1 MYPVT
6 APAKSCAIQPDPGK
20 KTGKDLS
27 ARRDFKVISGAHSSG
42 EFRKSLRKI
51 DPGELASK
59 ILRLHAAADRE
70 DDIDLRKPTMNAEPQ
85 DVPFEIP
92 GVLRKSDDAEKLADV
107 VKRSAEKN
115 PQAPRGTGKQPSRPR
130 VRHLVAA
137 ALLVGVAGGTA
148 LALGLPDMMAA
159 DEPETR
165 PVATQLIVTDP
176 PQASTVQGAVTDNVE
191 TVGAPTRA
199 AQTEPFNAATPA
211 QIADAKNRLR
221 VAFAS
226 GNTGASPAP
235 AVADEGAA
243 APVYPQAS
251 PDQVTTANDRP
262 SDPDPVSAPTADLTT
277 PAYALLASQAD
288 QSQATAVPDEGAV
301 AANNSPEVAAG
312 QATADVTPV
321 ESGPVQ
327 GIGAYANS
335 GKTTAS
341 VNMRLSEQKNSEIIA
356 VIPGNT
362 TISFNECGKWWCG
375 VEYDGK
381 TGFVGQRF
389 VKRTAQ

>member
-6 APAKSCAIQPDPGK
+6 APAKSCAIQPDPHK
-20 KTGKDLS
+20 DTGKDLS

-59 ILRLHAAADRE
+59 ILRLHAAAERE
-70 DDIDLRKPTMNAEPQ
+70 DDVDQRKPTINAEPQ

-92 GVLRKSDDAEKLADV
+92 GVLRKSDNDEKLADV
-107 VKRSAEKN
+107 VNRSAEEG
-115 PQAPRGTGKQPSRPR
+115 PRDAGKRTNRLRIRP
-130 VRHLVAA
+130 LVTA

-148 LALGLPDMMAA
+148 LALSLPDMMAA
-159 DEPETR
+159 DEPEPR

-176 PQASTVQGAVTDNVE
+176 PQVSTVQSAVTEDAE
-191 TVGAPTRA
+191 TAGASTGA
-199 AQTEPFNAATPA
+199 AKTEPFNTATPE

-226 GNTGASPAP
+226 GNTGAAT
-235 AVADEGAA
+235 AVANEGAV

-251 PDQVTTANDRP
+251 PDQATTADARP
-262 SDPDPVSAPTADLTT
+262 SDPVPVSIPTAGLTT
-277 PAYALLASQAD
+277 PAYALLASQAE
-288 QSQATAVPDEGAV
+288 QSRANAAPDEEAI
-301 AANNSPEVAAG
+301 AANNSPAVASD
-312 QATADVTPV
+312 QAVADVTPV
-321 ESGPVQ
+321 ESGPAQ

-375 VEYDGK
+375 VEYNGK

-389 VKRTAQ
+389 VQRTTQ